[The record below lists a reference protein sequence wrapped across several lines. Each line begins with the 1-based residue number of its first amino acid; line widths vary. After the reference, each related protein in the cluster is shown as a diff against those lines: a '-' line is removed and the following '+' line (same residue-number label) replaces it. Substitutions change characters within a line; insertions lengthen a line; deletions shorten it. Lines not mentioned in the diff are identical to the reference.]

1 MCCGQY
7 GYGCYFIKFFTGV
20 ITACMT
26 IWKVWQNLY
35 SCEYFKPYNNL
46 MIIIDI
52 IYKFAGLN
60 NPGGYLPELL

>member
-1 MCCGQY
+1 
-7 GYGCYFIKFFTGV
+7 
-20 ITACMT
+20 MT

>member
-1 MCCGQY
+1 MNV
-7 GYGCYFIKFFTGV
+7 ILSDFFTGTKTTG
-20 ITACMT
+20 IT

-35 SCEYFKPYNNL
+35 SCEYFKPYHIL

>member
-1 MCCGQY
+1 MNV
-7 GYGCYFIKFFTGV
+7 ILSDFFTGTKTTG
-20 ITACMT
+20 IT

-60 NPGGYLPELL
+60 IPGVICRNCYET